1 MSYIPS
7 TDQDRRELMQA
18 VGISSIDEL
27 FQDIPEKIR
36 NPRIDMPL
44 GLSEPAVRTTL
55 QGMAKRNA
63 DMDDYAFFLG
73 GGAYRHHIPAVVDA
87 LVSRS
92 EFYTAYTPYQAE
104 MSQGMLQSIYEFQT
118 MICRLTGMDVS
129 NASLYD
135 GATALAEAINLAR
148 SSTKRGTVLMCAAV
162 NPLYRQVV
170 STYAGQLGY
179 SVKEIDH
186 TTGYTNTTALEQAL
200 DDTVAA
206 CVVQYPNFFGGIQDF
221 TKLAAAAHARG
232 ALLIVVAYPLALGLL
247 KAPAVM
253 GADVVCGDG
262 QSLGLPLSYGGP
274 YVGFLAAKNDHLR
287 RMPGRIVGQTLDN
300 RGQRGFVLTLQAR
313 EQHIRREKA
322 TSNICSNQAL
332 CALAVTI
339 YLSTLGK
346 QGLHQAAQLNAQK
359 AHYAAQAL
367 VQAGATLAWS
377 GDFFNEFVI
386 TTKLDGAELLARLRE
401 KKIIGGLALDRFY
414 PDLRRGV
421 LVTVTELNTR
431 QEIDFLTQAVK
442 EVLA

>member
-7 TDQDRRELMQA
+7 TDQDRREMLRA
-18 VGISSIDEL
+18 VGVASIDEL
-27 FQDIPEKIR
+27 FADIPEKIR

-44 GLSEPAVRTTL
+44 GLSEPEVRATL
-55 QGMAKRNA
+55 QGLARRNA
-63 DMDDYAFFLG
+63 DMSDYAFFLG

-104 MSQGMLQSIYEFQT
+104 MSQGLLQSIYEFQT

-135 GATALAEAINLAR
+135 GATALAEAVNVAR
-148 SSTKRGTVLMCAAV
+148 SSTKRGTVLVCGAV
-162 NPLYRQVV
+162 NPQYRQVLA
-170 STYAGQLGY
+170 TYARQQGY
-179 SVKEIDH
+179 SVKEISH
-186 TTGYTNTTALEQAL
+186 RAGYTNAPALEQAL

-206 CVVQYPNFFGGIQDF
+206 CVVQYPNFFGGVQDF
-221 TKLAAAAHARG
+221 SKLAAAAHAKG
-232 ALLIVVAYPLALGLL
+232 ALLIVTAYPLALGLL
-247 KAPAVM
+247 KTPAAM
-253 GADVVCGDG
+253 GADIVCGDG

-274 YVGFLAAKNDHLR
+274 YAGFLAAKNDHLR
-287 RMPGRIVGQTLDN
+287 RMPGRIVGQTIDN

-332 CALAVTI
+332 CALAVTV
-339 YLSTLGK
+339 YLSILGK
-346 QGLHQAAQLNAQK
+346 QGLRQAAQLNARK
-359 AHYAAQAL
+359 AHYAAQTL
-367 VQAGATLAWS
+367 VQSGAALAWT

-386 TTKLDGAELLARLRE
+386 TTRLDGAELLARLQK
-401 KKIIGGLALDRFY
+401 KKIIGGLALGRFY
-414 PDLRRGV
+414 PDLSRSV
-421 LVTVTELNTR
+421 LVTVTELNTKA
-431 QEIDFLTQAVK
+431 EIDSLAQAIS